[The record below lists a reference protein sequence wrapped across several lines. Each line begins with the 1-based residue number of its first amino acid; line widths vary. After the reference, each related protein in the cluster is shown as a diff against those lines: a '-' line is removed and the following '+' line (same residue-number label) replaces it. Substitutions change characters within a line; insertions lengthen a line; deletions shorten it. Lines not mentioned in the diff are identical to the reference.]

1 MNAGPILVKLSLDGY
16 YLAISTYC
24 RKRGRHGR
32 FLIETQAVRDLLD
45 GTIMQLN
52 DMDLGSH
59 VKICAWDGIARVC
72 FDWLSVFSDG
82 ELRGFRQQFELPVST
97 LQTVI
102 DTGEPVRYL
111 YQEHEQQ
118 ARIDTLLAG
127 KNIRHILGSKIQRR
141 AFVKAIRDNFHW
153 RNTTVSMCP
162 DGIDDFYFTN
172 SDGCPANGGLIYQWG
187 HVSTP
192 IGMKSRYYYAV
203 HT

>member
-1 MNAGPILVKLSLDGY
+1 MGDSIMVKISPDGY
-16 YLAISTYC
+16 YLAIATYC
-24 RKRGRHGR
+24 RRHGRRGR
-32 FLIETQAVRDLLD
+32 FLIQTQDIRDLLD

-59 VKICAWDGIARVC
+59 VKICAWDGIARIC

-82 ELRGFRQQFELPVST
+82 ELRGFRQQFELPVSL
-97 LQTVI
+97 LQDLI

-141 AFVKAIRDNFHW
+141 AFVKAMRDHFHW
-153 RNTTVSMCP
+153 KNTTVSFCP